1 MKKMRKTNRP
11 QSYRVKRILELIRS
25 GTRTGELPST
35 RQLGRELEVNRN
47 TILADLDVLRDDE
60 NAPVQ
65 YDPGRHG
72 YMLTD
77 PTWEL
82 PAIQISRQELFAFSV
97 ADKVIGAFR
106 GTPLETDM
114 RSVMGKIQSQLEG
127 KITIDPSSF
136 TENISV
142 LSEDYAQLDPQIWA
156 ATARSIDRQE
166 QVCAAYTKFDGTR
179 GSYTIDPY
187 HLVAYHGDWYLVGFH
202 HRRGKIASFAL
213 SRVSD
218 VTWTG
223 ETFEVPEEFDP
234 ASWLREAF
242 GITGGEKPFRVRLLF
257 GAAVAAYIRR
267 RRWHPTQEM
276 IDRKNGSVELQMET
290 TGWKE
295 LVRLI
300 LSWQP
305 DVKVLA
311 PKRLRDRVEEKMR
324 MALEGDHRS

>member
-1 MKKMRKTNRP
+1 MKKTPNRP
-11 QSYRVKRILELIRS
+11 QQYRVQRILEMIRFGS
-25 GTRTGELPST
+25 RSNHLPSSSDFS
-35 RQLGRELEVNRN
+35 RELGVSRR
-47 TILADLDVLRDDE
+47 TIMEDLDRLRDDH
-60 NAPVQ
+60 NAPID
-65 YDPGRHG
+65 YDAQRHG
-72 YMLTD
+72 FRMIDLS
-77 PTWEL
+77 WEL

-97 ADKVIGAFR
+97 AEKVIGAFR

-213 SRVSD
+213 SRVSE

-223 ETFEVPEEFDP
+223 ETFEVPAKFDP
-234 ASWLREAF
+234 AEWLREAF

-257 GAAVAAYIRR
+257 SPAVTAYIRR